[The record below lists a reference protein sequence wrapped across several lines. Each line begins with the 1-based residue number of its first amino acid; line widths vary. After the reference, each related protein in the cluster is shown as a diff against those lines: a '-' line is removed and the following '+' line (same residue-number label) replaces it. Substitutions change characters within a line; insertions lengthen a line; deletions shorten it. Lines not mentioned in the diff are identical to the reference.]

1 MPRAPR
7 RSETMT
13 IARLAKHLGLSEGTV
28 SRALNNYPDIAAKT
42 IDRVRK
48 AADELGYR
56 PSTTAR
62 RLARGVVETIGFVLP
77 ARDGHQIDP
86 FLAEILDGLATEL
99 ALSDWDL
106 LVAAV
111 PDGHDE
117 VEVMDR
123 LVRSGKVGGFV
134 VARTKRQD
142 PRVDYLR
149 KSDIPFV
156 VQGRTEQCDDYA
168 WLDID
173 NQKAFVDAMDH
184 LVGLGHRK
192 IAFLGGD
199 PDLNYAWQ
207 RREGYLSAAKAHG
220 CAIRPGYLHDGIMDE
235 MAARAAVAELLKHPD
250 RPTALLCVTDA
261 VAIGAIHALAHAG
274 ISVGSEMSVIG
285 FDGLPMGEAIHPG
298 LTTMSQ
304 ASYQVGREVGRIVVE
319 QATAST
325 AGPASP
331 LSQILWDATLTI
343 RGSANPP
350 ASTPATNAQPASMPG
365 TNAQPASTPATN
377 AKGGIS

>member
-1 MPRAPR
+1 
-7 RSETMT
+7 MT

>member
-1 MPRAPR
+1 MPRAPQ
-7 RSETMT
+7 RSETMS

-28 SRALNNYPDIAAKT
+28 SRALNNYPDIADKT
-42 IDRVRK
+42 IARVRK

-77 ARDGHQIDP
+77 ARHGHQIDP

-111 PDGHDE
+111 PEGHDE

-123 LVRSGKVGGFV
+123 LIRSGKVGGFV
-134 VARTKRQD
+134 IARTRRHD
-142 PRVDYLR
+142 PRIDYLR
-149 KSDIPFV
+149 KSHIPFV
-156 VQGRTEQCDDYA
+156 VQGRTEDCDDYA

-173 NQKAFVDAMDH
+173 NEKAFIDAMDH

-192 IAFLGGD
+192 IAYLGGD

-207 RREGYLSAAKAHG
+207 RRSGYLSAAKTHG
-220 CAIRPGYLHDGIMDE
+220 CDVLDGYLHDGITDE
-235 MAARAAVAELLKHPD
+235 MAARRAVAELLKHPD
-250 RPTALLCVTDA
+250 RPTAILCVTDA

-274 ISVGSEMSVIG
+274 VEVGKDISIIG

-304 ASYQVGREVGRIVVE
+304 ASYQVGRAVGRIVVA
-319 QATAST
+319 QANETKEAN
-325 AGPASP
+325 APASEF
-331 LSQILWDATLTI
+331 SQILWEATLTI

-350 ASTPATNAQPASMPG
+350 APKLAVNANPAPKPV
-365 TNAQPASTPATN
+365 TN

>member
-13 IARLAKHLGLSEGTV
+13 IARLANHLGLSEGTV
-28 SRALNNYPDIAAKT
+28 SRALNNYPDIAKKT
-42 IDRVRK
+42 IARVRK

-77 ARDGHQIDP
+77 ARHGHQIDP

-117 VEVMDR
+117 VDVMDR
-123 LVRSGKVGGFV
+123 LIRSGKVGGFV
-134 VARTKRQD
+134 VARTKRHD

-149 KSDIPFV
+149 TSDVPFV
-156 VQGRTEQCDDYA
+156 VQGRTEKCDDYA

-173 NQKAFVDAMDH
+173 NQKAFIDAMDH

-199 PDLNYAWQ
+199 PELNYAWQ
-207 RREGYLSAAKAHG
+207 RREGYLTAAKTHG
-220 CAIRPGYLHDGIMDE
+220 CDVPDGYLHDGIMDE
-235 MAARAAVAELLKHPD
+235 MAARRAVADLLKHPD
-250 RPTALLCVTDA
+250 RPTAILCVTDT
-261 VAIGAIHALAHAG
+261 VAIGAMHALAHAG
-274 ISVGSEMSVIG
+274 ITVGKDISIIG

-298 LTTMSQ
+298 LTTMAQ

-319 QATAST
+319 QANT
-325 AGPASP
+325 PASP
-331 LSQILWDATLTI
+331 LSQILWDATLTV
-343 RGSANPP
+343 RGSANSP
-350 ASTPATNAQPASMPG
+350 ASTPVANAQPASTPVTNAQPASMPV
-365 TNAQPASTPATN
+365 TN
-377 AKGGIS
+377 AKGGTS

>member
-1 MPRAPR
+1 M
-7 RSETMT
+7 S

-28 SRALNNYPDIAAKT
+28 SRALNNYPDIAEKT
-42 IDRVRK
+42 IERVRK

-106 LVAAV
+106 LVSAV

-123 LVRSGKVGGFV
+123 LIRSGKVGGFV
-134 VARTKRQD
+134 VARTKRHD
-142 PRVDYLR
+142 PRIDFLR
-149 KSDIPFV
+149 TSHIPFV
-156 VQGRTEQCDDYA
+156 AQGRTENCDDYA

-173 NQKAFVDAMDH
+173 NEKAFVDAVNY

-192 IAFLGGD
+192 IAYLGGD
-199 PDLNYAWQ
+199 PELNYAWQ
-207 RREGYLSAAKAHG
+207 RRLGYLNATKAKD
-220 CAIRPGYLHDGIMDE
+220 CDILPGYMHDGITDE
-235 MAARAAVAELLKHPD
+235 MAAREAVSEILKLPD
-250 RPTALLCVTDA
+250 HPTAILCVTDT

-274 ISVGSEMSVIG
+274 IEVGSEISVIG

-304 ASYQVGREVGRIVVE
+304 ASYQIGREVGRIVVA
-319 QATAST
+319 QANKAHS
-325 AGPASP
+325 PASEF
-331 LSQILWDATLTI
+331 SQILWEASLTV

-350 ASTPATNAQPASMPG
+350 ALKLAA
-365 TNAQPASTPATN
+365 N

>member
-1 MPRAPR
+1 MPRVKPR
-7 RSETMT
+7 RETVS
-13 IARLAKHLGLSEGTV
+13 IAQLAKHLGLSEGTV
-28 SRALNNYPDIAAKT
+28 SRALNNYPDIAKKT
-42 IDRVRK
+42 IARVRK

-56 PSTTAR
+56 PSSTAR

-77 ARDGHQIDP
+77 SRHGHQIDP

-111 PDGHDE
+111 PEGHDE

-123 LVRSGKVGGFV
+123 LIRSGKVGGFV
-134 VARTKRQD
+134 VARSRRND
-142 PRVDYLR
+142 PRVDFLR
-149 KSDIPFV
+149 KSQIPFV
-156 VQGRTEQCDDYA
+156 VQGRTAKSDDYA

-173 NQKAFVDAMDH
+173 NEKAFIDAMNH

-192 IAFLGGD
+192 IAYLGGD

-207 RREGYLSAAKAHG
+207 RREGFFSAATAHG
-220 CAIRPGYLHDGIMDE
+220 CDMPSGYVFDGISDE
-235 MAARAAVAELLKHPD
+235 MAARHAVTELLKHPD

-274 ISVGSEMSVIG
+274 IKVGDEISVIG

-304 ASYQVGREVGRIVVE
+304 ASYQIGREVGRIVVA
-319 QATAST
+319 QANA
-325 AGPASP
+325 PASP
-331 LSQILWDATLTI
+331 FSQILWEASLTI

-350 ASTPATNAQPASMPG
+350 AQKSV
-365 TNAQPASTPATN
+365 TN

>member
-319 QATAST
+319 QATASIS
-325 AGPASP
+325 GPASP

-350 ASTPATNAQPASMPG
+350 ASTPG

>member
-1 MPRAPR
+1 MPRVR
-7 RSETMT
+7 KQNETMS

-28 SRALNNYPDIAAKT
+28 SRALNNYPDIAEKT
-42 IDRVRK
+42 VARVRK

-106 LVAAV
+106 LVSAV
-111 PDGHDE
+111 PEGHDE

-123 LVRSGKVGGFV
+123 LIRSAKVGGFV
-134 VARTKRQD
+134 VARTKRHD
-142 PRVDYLR
+142 PRIDFLR
-149 KSDIPFV
+149 TSHIPFV
-156 VQGRTEQCDDYA
+156 AQGRTENCDDYA

-173 NQKAFVDAMDH
+173 NEKAFVDAVNY

-192 IAFLGGD
+192 IAYLGGD

-207 RREGYLSAAKAHG
+207 RRLGYLNATKANG
-220 CAIRPGYLHDGIMDE
+220 CDILPGYMHDGITDE
-235 MAARAAVAELLKHPD
+235 LAAREAVLEILKLPD
-250 RPTALLCVTDA
+250 HPTAILCVTDA

-274 ISVGSEMSVIG
+274 IDVGSEISVIG

-304 ASYQVGREVGRIVVE
+304 ASYQIGREVGRIVVA
-319 QATAST
+319 QANKANS
-325 AGPASP
+325 PASGF
-331 LSQILWDATLTI
+331 SQILWEASLTV

-350 ASTPATNAQPASMPG
+350 ALKLAA
-365 TNAQPASTPATN
+365 N

>member
-1 MPRAPR
+1 MSRVKKR
-7 RSETMT
+7 REVVS
-13 IARLAKHLGLSEGTV
+13 IAQLAKHLGLSEGTV
-28 SRALNNYPDIAAKT
+28 SRALNNYPDIARKT
-42 IDRVRK
+42 IERVRK

-62 RLARGVVETIGFVLP
+62 RLARGVVETVGFVLP

-123 LVRSGKVGGFV
+123 LIRSGKVGGFV
-134 VARTKRQD
+134 IARTKRKD
-142 PRVDYLR
+142 PRVDFLR
-149 KSDIPFV
+149 SANLPFV
-156 VQGRTEQCDDYA
+156 VQGRTENCDDYA

-173 NQKAFVDAMDH
+173 NEKAFADAMDH
-184 LVGLGHRK
+184 LVGMGHRK
-192 IAFLGGD
+192 IAYLGGD

-207 RREGYLSAAKAHG
+207 RRAGYLAAARKHE
-220 CAIRPGYLHDGIMDE
+220 CPVLPGYLHDGITDE
-235 MAARAAVAELLKHPD
+235 MAARDAVTELLKHPD

-274 ISVGSEMSVIG
+274 ITVGRDISVIG

-298 LTTMSQ
+298 LTTMAQ
-304 ASYQVGREVGRIVVE
+304 ASYEIGREVGRIVVS
-319 QATAST
+319 QANA
-325 AGPASP
+325 PASEF
-331 LSQILWDATLTI
+331 SQILWEASLTI

-350 ASTPATNAQPASMPG
+350 ALKLAA
-365 TNAQPASTPATN
+365 N